1 LLQHAKNTVDWYPW
15 SEEAFEKAS
24 KENKPIFLS
33 IGYSTYH
40 WCHVMAHES
49 FKEVYLWMKKVLIAY
64 FSLTGKTE
72 MMAQYV
78 AEGIRFSGNEAVTK
92 KISDIKTADDLNN
105 YDGYIF
111 GSPTYHRDMAE
122 PMKTFLFL
130 AKKANLEG
138 KLAGAFGS
146 YTHSGDAP
154 AIIFDTM
161 QYVYIMEPF
170 ELGSFNLKEAV
181 IEMSEGMR
189 SCQDYGRVFGEK
201 LGS

>member
-1 LLQHAKNTVDWYPW
+1 
-15 SEEAFEKAS
+15 
-24 KENKPIFLS
+24 
-33 IGYSTYH
+33 
-40 WCHVMAHES
+40 M
-49 FKEVYLWMKKVLIAY
+49 KVLIAY
-64 FSLTGKTE
+64 FSLSGKTE
-72 MMAQYV
+72 KMAEYI
-78 AEGIRFSGNEAVTK
+78 AEGVRFSGQQAVVK
-92 KISDIKTADDLNN
+92 KISDIKSADDLAD
-105 YDGYIF
+105 YDGFIF

-161 QYVYIMEPF
+161 QYVYKMEPF

-181 IEMSEGMR
+181 VETSEGMR

-201 LGS
+201 VGT

>member
-1 LLQHAKNTVDWYPW
+1 
-15 SEEAFEKAS
+15 
-24 KENKPIFLS
+24 
-33 IGYSTYH
+33 
-40 WCHVMAHES
+40 M
-49 FKEVYLWMKKVLIAY
+49 KVLIAY
-64 FSLTGKTE
+64 FSLSGKTE
-72 MMAQYV
+72 KMAEYI
-78 AEGIRFSGNEAVTK
+78 AEGVRFSGQQAIAK
-92 KISDIKTADDLNN
+92 KISDIKSANDLAD

-161 QYVYIMEPF
+161 QYVYKMEPF

-181 IEMSEGMR
+181 VETSEGMR

-201 LGS
+201 LST

>member
-1 LLQHAKNTVDWYPW
+1 
-15 SEEAFEKAS
+15 
-24 KENKPIFLS
+24 
-33 IGYSTYH
+33 
-40 WCHVMAHES
+40 
-49 FKEVYLWMKKVLIAY
+49 MKKVLIAY

-72 MMAQYV
+72 KMAEYI
-78 AEGIRFSGNEAVTK
+78 AEGVRFSGHQAVTK
-92 KISDIKTADDLNN
+92 KISDLKSANDLVG

-130 AKKANLEG
+130 ARKANLEG
-138 KLAGAFGS
+138 NLAGVFGS

-161 QYVYIMEPF
+161 QYVYKMEPF

-181 IEMSEGMR
+181 VETTEGVR
-189 SCQDYGRVFGEK
+189 ACQNYGRVFGEK
-201 LGS
+201 IGA

>member
-1 LLQHAKNTVDWYPW
+1 
-15 SEEAFEKAS
+15 
-24 KENKPIFLS
+24 
-33 IGYSTYH
+33 
-40 WCHVMAHES
+40 M
-49 FKEVYLWMKKVLIAY
+49 KVLIAY
-64 FSLTGKTE
+64 ISLSGTTE
-72 MMAQYV
+72 KMAEYI
-78 AEGIRFSGNEAVTK
+78 AEGVRFSGQQVVVK
-92 KISDIKTADDLNN
+92 KISDIKSANDLAD

-130 AKKANLEG
+130 AKKTNLEG

-161 QYVYIMEPF
+161 QYVYKMVPF

-181 IEMSEGMR
+181 IETSEGTR

-201 LGS
+201 VSK

>member
-1 LLQHAKNTVDWYPW
+1 
-15 SEEAFEKAS
+15 
-24 KENKPIFLS
+24 
-33 IGYSTYH
+33 
-40 WCHVMAHES
+40 
-49 FKEVYLWMKKVLIAY
+49 MKKVLIAY

-181 IEMSEGMR
+181 VEMSEGMR

>member
-1 LLQHAKNTVDWYPW
+1 
-15 SEEAFEKAS
+15 
-24 KENKPIFLS
+24 
-33 IGYSTYH
+33 
-40 WCHVMAHES
+40 M
-49 FKEVYLWMKKVLIAY
+49 KVLIAY

-72 MMAQYV
+72 KMAEYI
-78 AEGIRFSGNEAVTK
+78 AEGVRFSGQQAVVK
-92 KISDIKTADDLNN
+92 KISDIKSANDLAD

-122 PMKTFLFL
+122 PMKPFLFL

-161 QYVYIMEPF
+161 QYVYKMEPF
-170 ELGSFNLKEAV
+170 ELVALNLKEAMLEETRRGEQSHRQYISGKV
-181 IEMSEGMR
+181 YGEAGEGMR
-189 SCQDYGRVFGEK
+189 SCQDYGRAFGEK
-201 LGS
+201 VGT